1 MPKKQWVYRPTDK
14 EHEALMQ
21 AMERY
26 PEYTS
31 IAQFIREA
39 TLRFVYSEDLDK
51 KYTEVGELIEELHDI
66 KAKFL
71 DLVLRHSEE

>member
-1 MPKKQWVYRPTDK
+1 MSRQWVYRPTDK
-14 EHEALMQ
+14 EHEALMR

-39 TLRFVYSEDLDK
+39 TLRMVGDDDLRK
-51 KYTEVGELIEELHDI
+51 KFTEIGKLIDELQEL
-66 KAKFL
+66 KEKFL
-71 DLVLRHSEE
+71 NLVLKHSEGE